1 MLVTGFFL
9 NSIEKGVNKLV
20 KDEGFNTQIFK
31 KNKIGIMGGTFNPIH
46 YGHLFIAQTALDAL
60 ELNKII
66 FIPAGIPPH
75 KQQELILDSNHR
87 INMINL
93 ATKSNPNFSV
103 SDIEVKREATSYT
116 IDTIRELKQ
125 LYSKETE
132 FYFITGTDA
141 FVEIE
146 TWKEYEEL
154 LRIVKFVVVT
164 RQVSSSNLLD
174 EKIDFLTKEY
184 RARITKIKIPTLDIS
199 STDIRNRIKTKGSIK
214 YLLPENV
221 EKYILSNRLYEN

>member
-46 YGHLFIAQTALDAL
+46 FGHLFIAQTALDAL

-66 FIPAGIPPH
+66 FIPTGIPPH

-174 EKIDFLTKEY
+174 EKIDFLTKKY